1 MTPAEHYKEA
11 IRLLGESTAATEDA
25 HRQRAV
31 LDVLNPV
38 DTARL
43 RGTINRAEQLQR
55 KAQTHALLS
64 IAAANLPLSVII
76 SGDDSPED

>member
-11 IRLLGESTAATEDA
+11 IRLLGESERVTKDA
-25 HRQRAV
+25 HRQRAEI
-31 LDVLNPV
+31 DVLNPV
-38 DTARL
+38 DNARL

-64 IAAANLPLSVII
+64 IAAAGLPLTVLIDN
-76 SGDDSPED
+76 DDTAED